1 MVFLNYLIHQIIFR
15 HSSQNRA
22 VYPKCFAEIAKTCNF
37 VVENCD

>member
-1 MVFLNYLIHQIIFR
+1 MPLFLSTTR

-37 VVENCD
+37 VTDNRD